1 MILLK
6 KKKKENNIRKYK
18 ISYNFLGH
26 KADQISYFRL
36 KMILKWTNGLPC
48 WIKRHK
54 VHQAR
59 AHPGRTLC
67 PRPRKP
73 KLNDVVS
80 SLSRKSESLV
90 RSMWNVRKKKKKRKD
105 NRVRWRDVD
114 ISRNIKRRQSSW
126 DSILNEDLFSREA
139 FCPFNPLFFAFN
151 HRFILN

>member
-1 MILLK
+1 MLYDFIK
-6 KKKKENNIRKYK
+6 KKRKQWEYK

-67 PRPRKP
+67 PRLRKP

-90 RSMWNVRKKKKKRKD
+90 RSMWNVRKKKKKK
-105 NRVRWRDVD
+105 
-114 ISRNIKRRQSSW
+114 KKG
-126 DSILNEDLFSREA
+126 
-139 FCPFNPLFFAFN
+139 
-151 HRFILN
+151 